1 MVTDQPRADQA
12 RLSPHRRLAGLYAVL
27 VVMLCASLL
36 TGAVPLSLAQSLK
49 GLWGGDDLAATI
61 MREIRLPRTL
71 LALFVG
77 GILGISGAAL
87 QGLMRNP
94 LADPTVFG
102 APQSAA
108 FGAVLVLYS
117 GMAGALSV
125 VLPLAAI
132 GAALLSFVVLMR
144 IVGREASVVA
154 LILAGLAIGTLAGA
168 ATSIVIALSP
178 NPFAVTEIV
187 FWMMG
192 SFEDRSLLHVGLSV
206 PLILAAMG
214 LLLSQGN
221 GYRALVLGEDSATSL
236 GIDVSRLRWMTLASV
251 AMGVGAAV
259 AVSGAIGF
267 VGLIAPHCARL
278 LVGADPRRILWP
290 SLLSGSLLML
300 MADVLVRLVPA
311 QTELRVGAVT
321 ALLGVPLFV
330 AAIRRHRGL
339 FAEGAA

>member
-1 MVTDQPRADQA
+1 
-12 RLSPHRRLAGLYAVL
+12 
-27 VVMLCASLL
+27 
-36 TGAVPLSLAQSLK
+36 
-49 GLWGGDDLAATI
+49 
-61 MREIRLPRTL
+61 
-71 LALFVG
+71 
-77 GILGISGAAL
+77 
-87 QGLMRNP
+87 
-94 LADPTVFG
+94 
-102 APQSAA
+102 
-108 FGAVLVLYS
+108 
-117 GMAGALSV
+117 MAGALSV

-132 GAALLSFVVLMR
+132 GTALLSFVVLMR

-206 PLILAAMG
+206 PFILAAMG

>member
-1 MVTDQPRADQA
+1 MVTGQTGTDQA
-12 RLSPHRRLAGLYAVL
+12 RTPPQWRLSVLYAVL
-27 VVMLCASLL
+27 VVMLFASML

-49 GLWGGDDLAATI
+49 GLSGGDDLAATI
-61 MREIRLPRTL
+61 MCEIRLPRTL

-102 APQSAA
+102 APQAAA

-125 VLPLAAI
+125 VLPVAAI
-132 GAALLSFVVLMR
+132 GAALLSFAVLMR
-144 IVGREASVVA
+144 IVGRDASVVA

-206 PLILAAMG
+206 PFIAVAMG

-236 GIDVSRLRWMTLASV
+236 GLDVSRLRWITLVSV

-267 VGLIAPHCARL
+267 VGLIAPHFARL
-278 LVGADPRRILWP
+278 LVGADPKRILWP
-290 SLLSGSLLML
+290 SLLAGSLLMVL
-300 MADVLVRLVPA
+300 ADVLVRLVPA

-330 AAIRRHRGL
+330 AAIRRHRVL
-339 FAEGAA
+339 FVGGGA

>member
-1 MVTDQPRADQA
+1 MVTNQSRTNQA
-12 RLSPHRRLAGLYAVL
+12 LPSPPWRLLGLYAAL
-27 VVMLCASLL
+27 VVMVCASLM
-36 TGAVPLSLAQSLK
+36 TGAVPLSVVQSLK
-49 GLWGGDDLAATI
+49 GLVGGDDLAATI

-77 GILGISGAAL
+77 GILGVSGAAL

-102 APQSAA
+102 APQAAA

-125 VLPLAAI
+125 ALPMAAI
-132 GAALLSFVVLMR
+132 AAALLSFVVLMR
-144 IVGREASVVA
+144 IIGRQASVGA
-154 LILAGLAIGTLAGA
+154 MILAGLAIGTLAGA
-168 ATSIVIALSP
+168 ATSIVIALSA

-192 SFEDRSLLHVGLSV
+192 SFEDRSLLHVGLSL
-206 PLILAAMG
+206 PFICLAMLV
-214 LLLSQGN
+214 LLAQGN

-236 GIDVSRLRWMTLASV
+236 GIDVSRLRWITLVAV

-267 VGLIAPHCARL
+267 VGLIAPYCARL
-278 LVGADPRRILWP
+278 LVGVDPKRILWP
-290 SLLSGSLLML
+290 ALLSGSLLL
-300 MADVLVRLVPA
+300 VMADVVVRLVPA
-311 QTELRVGAVT
+311 QAELRVGAVT
-321 ALLGVPLFV
+321 ALLGVPLFM
-330 AAIRRHRGL
+330 AAIRQHRSL
-339 FAEGAA
+339 FVEGAS

>member
-1 MVTDQPRADQA
+1 MVTGRSRTDQGV
-12 RLSPHRRLAGLYAVL
+12 LSPSRRLAGLYVAL
-27 VVMLCASLL
+27 LVMLCASLL

-61 MREIRLPRTL
+61 MREIRVPRTV

-77 GILGISGAAL
+77 GILGVSGAAL

-102 APQSAA
+102 APQAAA

-117 GMAGALSV
+117 GIAGALSAA
-125 VLPLAAI
+125 LPVAAI
-132 GAALLSFVVLMR
+132 AAALLSFVILMR
-144 IVGREASVVA
+144 IVGRGASVVA

-168 ATSIVIALSP
+168 ATSIVIALSA

-192 SFEDRSLLHVGLSV
+192 SFEDRSMLHVGLSL
-206 PLILAAMG
+206 PFIIAAMAM
-214 LLLSQGN
+214 LLSQGN

-236 GIDVSRLRWMTLASV
+236 GIDVSRLRWMTLVAV

-267 VGLIAPHCARL
+267 VGLIAPHGARL
-278 LVGADPRRILWP
+278 LVGADPKRILWP
-290 SLLSGSLLML
+290 SLLAGSLLMV

-339 FAEGAA
+339 FVEGAS

>member
-1 MVTDQPRADQA
+1 MVTGRSRTDQGI
-12 RLSPHRRLAGLYAVL
+12 LSPFRRLAGLYAVL
-27 VVMLCASLL
+27 LVMLCASLL

-61 MREIRLPRTL
+61 MREIRVPRTV

-77 GILGISGAAL
+77 GILGVSGAAL

-102 APQSAA
+102 APQAAA

-117 GMAGALSV
+117 GLSGALSV
-125 VLPLAAI
+125 ALPVAAI
-132 GAALLSFVVLMR
+132 AAALLSFVILMQ
-144 IVGREASVVA
+144 IVGRGASVVA

-168 ATSIVIALSP
+168 ATSIVIALSA

-192 SFEDRSLLHVGLSV
+192 SFEDRSMLHVGLSL
-206 PLILAAMG
+206 PFIIAAMAM
-214 LLLSQGN
+214 LLSQGN

-236 GIDVSRLRWMTLASV
+236 GIDVSRLRWITLVAV

-267 VGLIAPHCARL
+267 VGLIAPHGARL
-278 LVGADPRRILWP
+278 LVGADPKRILWP
-290 SLLSGSLLML
+290 SLLAGSLLMV

-330 AAIRRHRGL
+330 AAIHRHRGL
-339 FAEGAA
+339 FAEGAS